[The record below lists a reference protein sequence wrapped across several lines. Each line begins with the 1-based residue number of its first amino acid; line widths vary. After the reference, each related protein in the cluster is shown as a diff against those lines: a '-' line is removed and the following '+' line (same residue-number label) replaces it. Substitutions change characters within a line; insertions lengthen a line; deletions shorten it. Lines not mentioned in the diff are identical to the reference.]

1 MRLKFAMCGSNIQ
14 RMLSCPN
21 PSRLPLVTVTFLR
34 GLTHTCN
41 YLEARNRLRHPILV
55 HHLEQLMSIITQCPP
70 QSSVSSEA
78 SFKAT
83 PSSASGS
90 SSKASSSTS
99 TAPAISNS
107 LVKAT
112 ACPGWAWREEDTCSH
127 LEISSKE
134 HLLSKRHV
142 LEKLHFAPH
151 SYHSHTCQ
159 VT

>member
-1 MRLKFAMCGSNIQ
+1 MCGSNIQ
-14 RMLSCPN
+14 RMLSCPK

-107 LVKAT
+107 LVKRLHVRD
-112 ACPGWAWREEDTCSH
+112 GFGGKRILVHIWRFQVKN
-127 LEISSKE
+127 IS
-134 HLLSKRHV
+134 
-142 LEKLHFAPH
+142 APNGT
-151 SYHSHTCQ
+151 SLKNSI
-159 VT
+159 